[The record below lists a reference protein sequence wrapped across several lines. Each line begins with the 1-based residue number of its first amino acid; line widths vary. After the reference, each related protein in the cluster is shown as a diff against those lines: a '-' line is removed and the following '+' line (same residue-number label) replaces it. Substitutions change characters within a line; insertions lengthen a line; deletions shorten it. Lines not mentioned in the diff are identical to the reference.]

1 MLLPDDAVGFLLGLS
16 VPLWFHF
23 PSTGLDPELVSGR
36 FIGHQSRKEAK
47 RKYGPKSSLH
57 MYRNQGSAVGKGLL
71 KIKTQPN
78 SQSRRISKQEV
89 PVSGLW
95 LFSVLSGNP
104 FCNATDAIILPLLL
118 TGWGR
123 DLRFICIELA
133 HHPRLFSFIY
143 ILSENSQAHE
153 SV

>member
-1 MLLPDDAVGFLLGLS
+1 M
-16 VPLWFHF
+16 
-23 PSTGLDPELVSGR
+23 
-36 FIGHQSRKEAK
+36 
-47 RKYGPKSSLH
+47 
-57 MYRNQGSAVGKGLL
+57 GKGLL

-95 LFSVLSGNP
+95 LFPALSGNP
-104 FCNATDAIILPLLL
+104 LGNATDTIILSLLL

-123 DLRFICIELA
+123 DLRFIFIGLA